1 MLMDINTLE
10 WSDKMLQEYG
20 IKEEWLPELVKKSS
34 DDYGVLDCGI
44 DALKGVPIGGVL
56 GDQ

>member
-10 WSDKMLQEYG
+10 WSDKMLSEFG
-20 IKEEWLPELVKKSS
+20 IKKSWLPTIIKSSS
-34 DDYGVLDCGI
+34 DDYGTTQGLSFLNGI
-44 DALKGVPIGGVL
+44 PITGVL